1 MLTKQSRTFPLF
13 PVAAATLLMLAL
25 LTGCN
30 NNPYPPGESATN
42 VLYTT
47 LSDDPK
53 SLDPS
58 VSYTVDEARITDL
71 VYPSFFRYHY
81 LKTDPFVLELNLGA
95 KEPVRA
101 PYTFTDK
108 SGKTTKGEQYTFT
121 LKKGIRFA
129 DDPCF
134 PGGKGREVTAAD
146 IVYAYK
152 RMCDPSVEC
161 PVASFFEDKVVGW
174 KDYVAGFEKNKKA
187 NYDQDLPGVQVDKN
201 DPYTLHVY
209 LSQPYPQLRF
219 LMAMHF
225 TTPLAREAL
234 EKYGAEFALHHLVG
248 CGPYQ
253 MTEYKTKQRIV
264 LKANPNRLPEFYP
277 TEGMPGDAEA
287 GRLKDAG
294 KQLPLTDT
302 IIFSIISQGVTGWN
316 LFQQGYLD
324 AAGVGN
330 TNYQQVI
337 TKAGTLSPEMKTRGV
352 QLNRAVQTNVYYLAF
367 NMNDPVLGG
376 LTPAKRKLRQAIS
389 LAIDAQAF
397 IDLFDQ
403 GNGKIAQ
410 WIVPPGVFGYESDYK
425 NPYRQYDPSLARGKQ
440 LLAEAGYP
448 DGVDPKTGD
457 KLTIN
462 FDNSATTPASRQLVG
477 LVIKQIE
484 QLGIKVESRS
494 TRYNVFQ
501 DKLNK
506 GNYQFFYYGWFA
518 DYPDP
523 ENFVFLLYGPNK
535 RPGPNASGYA
545 NPEYDKL
552 FARMQTLDDGPERL
566 ALIKKLRDISVE
578 DCPWIYVNH
587 TESLSLYYDWMTNV
601 KSHPIANDYLKYRRI
616 DVAKRARL
624 QRAWNQPNYFPLVG
638 LVGLLVAGSLP
649 ALSVVRQRQNRRVRR
664 TDDAAGPTARKDR

>member
-1 MLTKQSRTFPLF
+1 MLTKLSRTFPL
-13 PVAAATLLMLAL
+13 AAVLMLAL

-30 NNPYPPGESATN
+30 NNPYPPGESANN

-101 PYTFTDK
+101 PYTFTAKD
-108 SGKTTKGEQYTFT
+108 GKTTKGEQYTFT

-134 PGGKGREVTAAD
+134 AGGKGREVTAAD

-174 KDYVAGFEKNKKA
+174 KDYVAGFAKDKKA

-225 TTPLAREAL
+225 TTPIAREAV
-234 EKYGAEFALHHLVG
+234 EKYGSEFALHHLVG

-277 TEGMPGDAEA
+277 AEGAPGDAEA
-287 GRLKDAG
+287 GLLKDAG

-352 QLNRAVQTNVYYLAF
+352 RLNRAVQTNIYYLAF

-397 IDLFDQ
+397 VDLFDQ
-403 GNGKIAQ
+403 GNGKVAQ
-410 WIVPPGVFGYESDYK
+410 WIVPPGVFGYDPDYK
-425 NPYRQYDPSLARGKQ
+425 NPYRQYDPGLARAKQ

-462 FDNSATTPASRQLVG
+462 YDNAATTPASRQLVG

-616 DVAKRARL
+616 DVAKRAQL

-664 TDDAAGPTARKDR
+664 TDDAAGPSAARKDR